1 MKSVSYAEA
10 RRACA
15 YFFLCP
21 GLAYG
26 IFTSRLP
33 ALKAQTGANDAEVG
47 LILLA
52 LGLGS
57 VCGLFACGAAIR
69 STSSRAMLRVGTW
82 LAVLGLAACGFAP
95 RPLALGAICAVTGLG
110 IGLADVAQNTQGI
123 MVERLYR
130 KNCLSFMHAAYG
142 LGGLAG
148 ALSGAVFAW
157 LDLGPS
163 VNAAC
168 VLGLYSLGRP
178 WAVPRLLPDTDARKD
193 ETATAGTRVPF
204 FVLCCGLL
212 AMLAFVIEG
221 SAAEW
226 GGLLLTTAKQ
236 APDAV
241 AALVFAAF
249 SLSQVTGRWF
259 VDRLRDSVGDPA
271 LCLGGGLTAACA
283 MLLVLVSASPAV
295 CLAGYGLMGLAISPV
310 VPILFS
316 RAGQYP
322 GVSPVR
328 ASAIVSIMAYGGLL
342 FFPPLLGFGA
352 QHYGLERTLT
362 VIPVFCLVVAA
373 GALLVRKKEERRP
386 RSSRR
391 RQ

>member
-1 MKSVSYAEA
+1 MNSVSYAEA
-10 RRACA
+10 RLACA

-21 GLAYG
+21 GLSYG

-57 VCGLFACGAAIR
+57 VCGLLACGKAIR
-69 STSSRAMLRVGTW
+69 RTSSRTVLRVGTW
-82 LAVLGLAACGFAP
+82 LAVLGLAASGLAP
-95 RPLALGAICAVTGLG
+95 RPLALGGICAFIGLG
-110 IGLADVAQNTQGI
+110 IGLSDVAQNTQGI
-123 MVERLYR
+123 MVESMFR
-130 KNCLSFMHAAYG
+130 KNCMSFMHAAYG
-142 LGGLAG
+142 LGGLTG
-148 ALSGAVFAW
+148 ALSGALFAW

-168 VLGLYSLGRP
+168 VLGLYSLARP
-178 WAVPRLLPDTDARKD
+178 WAIPRLLPDTDARKN

-226 GGLLLTTAKQ
+226 GSLLLTTAKQ
-236 APDAV
+236 APDSV

-259 VDRLRDSVGDPA
+259 VDRLRDSVGDFP
-271 LCLGGGLTAACA
+271 LCLGGGAACACA
-283 MLLVLVSASPAV
+283 MLFVLVASSPAA
-295 CLAGYGLMGLAISPV
+295 CLAGYGVMGLAISPV

-352 QHYGLERTLT
+352 QHYGLEQTLM

-373 GALLVRKKEERRP
+373 GAFLLRKRGERRP
-386 RSSRR
+386 QSREG
-391 RQ
+391 Q

>member
-33 ALKAQTGANDAEVG
+33 ALKAQTGATDAEIG

-52 LGLGS
+52 FGLGS
-57 VCGLFACGAAIR
+57 VCGLLTCGKAIR
-69 STSSRAMLRVGTW
+69 HLGSRTMLRVGSG
-82 LAVLGLAACGFAP
+82 LAILGLAACGLAP
-95 RPLALGAICAVTGLG
+95 RPVALGGICAFLGLG

-123 MVERLYR
+123 MLESAYR
-130 KNCLSFMHAAYG
+130 KNCMSFMHAAYG

-148 ALSGAVFAW
+148 ALSGAAFAW
-157 LDLGPS
+157 LGLGPS
-163 VNAAC
+163 VNAVC
-168 VLGLYSLGRP
+168 VLGLYSLARP
-178 WAVPRLLPDTDARKD
+178 WAVLRLLPDTFARENG
-193 ETATAGTRVPF
+193 ETAEKERVPP

-212 AMLAFVIEG
+212 ALLAFVIEG
-221 SAAEW
+221 SVAEW
-226 GGLLLTTAKQ
+226 GSLLLSTVKH
-236 APDAV
+236 APDPV
-241 AALVFAAF
+241 AALVFAVF
-249 SLSQVTGRWF
+249 SLSQVGGRWF
-259 VDRLRDSVGDPA
+259 GDRLRDSVGDLF
-271 LCLGGGLTAACA
+271 LCLGGGVACACA
-283 MLLVLVSASPAV
+283 MLFVLLAASPVA
-295 CLAGYGLMGLAISPV
+295 CLTGYGIMGLAISPV

-328 ASAIVSIMAYGGLL
+328 ASETVSVISYSGLL

-352 QHYGLERTLT
+352 QRCGLERTLM

-373 GALLVRKKEERRP
+373 GAFLLRKNGERR
-386 RSSRR
+386 
-391 RQ
+391 

>member
-1 MKSVSYAEA
+1 MKSVSFAEA

-57 VCGLFACGAAIR
+57 VCGLLTCGKAIR
-69 STSSRAMLRVGTW
+69 RSSSRTVLRVGSGLTI
-82 LAVLGLAACGFAP
+82 LGLAACGLAP
-95 RPLALGAICAVTGLG
+95 RPLVLGGICAFTGLG
-110 IGLADVAQNTQGI
+110 IGLSDVAQNTQGI
-123 MVERLYR
+123 MLESAYR
-130 KNCLSFMHAAYG
+130 KNCMSFMHAAYG

-148 ALSGAVFAW
+148 ALSGALCAW
-157 LDLGPS
+157 LGFGPS

-178 WAVPRLLPDTDARKD
+178 WAVPRLLPDTAPQGSG
-193 ETATAGTRVPF
+193 ATAERGRVPLF
-204 FVLCCGLL
+204 ILCCGLL
-212 AMLAFVIEG
+212 ALLAFVIEG
-221 SAAEW
+221 SVAEW
-226 GGLLLTTAKQ
+226 GSLLLATAKR
-236 APDAV
+236 APDSV
-241 AALVFAAF
+241 AALAFAVF
-249 SLSQVTGRWF
+249 SLSQVGGRWF
-259 VDRLRDSVGDPA
+259 GDRLRDSVGDFL
-271 LCLGGGLTAACA
+271 LCLVGGLTCACA

-295 CLAGYGLMGLAISPV
+295 CLTGYAIMGLAISPV

-328 ASAIVSIMAYGGLL
+328 ASETVSIMSYSGLL

-352 QHYGLERTLT
+352 QHYGLERTLM
-362 VIPVFCLVVAA
+362 VISVLCLVVAA
-373 GALLVRKKEERRP
+373 GAFPLRKNGERRP
-386 RSSRR
+386 VGSRR
-391 RQ
+391 GT